1 MADKE
6 LDTYLNDHLGGATLG
21 SELAAQIWD
30 RAEGTPLGA
39 VMARVAPEIEEDRQS
54 LVDLM
59 GRLGTPANPIK
70 QATTW
75 ATEKATRV
83 KFRGATSGE
92 PDLGLFMALE
102 TLTLGVT
109 GKLALWTAL
118 EAVAADH
125 PPLAATDLENLI
137 ARARSQRESLERE
150 RLAAA
155 RRALD
160 HGHAGAGQDIGR
172 AP

>member
-21 SELAAQIWD
+21 RDLAAQIWD
-30 RAEGTPLGA
+30 RADGTPLGP
-39 VMARVAPEIEEDRQS
+39 VMARIAPEIEEDRRS

-59 GRLGTPANPIK
+59 ERLGTPASTVK

-75 ATEKATRV
+75 ATEKLSRV
-83 KFRGATSGE
+83 KFSGATAGE
-92 PDLGLFMALE
+92 PDLGLFLALE
-102 TLTLGVT
+102 ALTLGVT

-118 EAVAADH
+118 DAIAADH
-125 PPLAATDLENLI
+125 LPLAETDLGTLI
-137 ARARSQRESLERE
+137 ARARSQRETLEAE

-155 RRALD
+155 RRALGGGD
-160 HGHAGAGQDIGR
+160 AGAE
-172 AP
+172 

>member
-21 SELAAQIWD
+21 SELARQIWD

-59 GRLGTPANPIK
+59 GRLGTSENPVK

-75 ATEKATRV
+75 VAEKASRI
-83 KFRGATSGE
+83 KFSGVTSGE

-125 PPLAATDLENLI
+125 PPLAATDLETLI
-137 ARARSQRESLERE
+137 ARARSQREALERA

-155 RRALD
+155 RRALVG
-160 HGHAGAGQDIGR
+160 GHSDVE
-172 AP
+172 

>member
-1 MADKE
+1 MADTDTE

-30 RAEGTPLGA
+30 RAEGTPLGR

-54 LVDLM
+54 LVALM
-59 GRLGTPANPIK
+59 ERLGTATSPVK

-75 ATEKATRV
+75 VAEKATRL
-83 KFRGATSGE
+83 KFSGATSGE
-92 PDLGLFMALE
+92 PDLGLFLALE

-125 PPLAATDLENLI
+125 PVLAATDLATLI
-137 ARARSQRESLERE
+137 ARARAQRETLEGE

-155 RRALD
+155 GRALQ
-160 HGHAGAGQDIGR
+160 GRAGAQ
-172 AP
+172 

>member
-6 LDTYLNDHLGGATLG
+6 LHTYLNDHLGGAVLG

-30 RAEGTPLGA
+30 RAEGTPLAA

-59 GRLGTPANPIK
+59 ERLGAQANPVK

-75 ATEKATRV
+75 VTEKATRL
-83 KFRGATSGE
+83 KFSGATSGA
-92 PDLGLFMALE
+92 PDLGLFLALE

-125 PPLAATDLENLI
+125 PVLAETDLETLI
-137 ARARSQRESLERE
+137 ARARAQRETLERE
-150 RLAAA
+150 RVAAA
-155 RRALD
+155 RRALQ
-160 HGHAGAGQDIGR
+160 HGDGGGAD
-172 AP
+172 

>member
-1 MADKE
+1 MGGKE
-6 LDTYLNDHLGGATLG
+6 LDTYLNDHLAGATLG

-30 RAEGTPLGA
+30 RAEGTLA
-39 VMARVAPEIEEDRQS
+39 SVMARVAPEIEEDRQS

-59 GRLGTPANPIK
+59 ERLGALANPVK

-75 ATEKATRV
+75 ATEKATRL
-83 KFRGATSGE
+83 KFSGATSRE
-92 PDLGLFMALE
+92 PDLGLFLALE

-125 PPLAATDLENLI
+125 PVLAEIDLETLI
-137 ARARSQRESLERE
+137 ARARSQRESLEGE

-155 RRALD
+155 RRSLED
-160 HGHAGAGQDIGR
+160 GDAGAK
-172 AP
+172 